1 MDKIIFP
8 EIADPQRR
16 RQMIEDNCDVVLE
29 NHEYKRQFEP
39 EEIETMQVSLSE
51 SLIKLQVLEEKL
63 ATYKSDFKDQM
74 DPIKDLVKQTIA
86 KIREGAERKTG
97 VCFGFK
103 DLDTNEFG
111 VYSPE
116 GYLVSVPRRL
126 KPDEGLQKTI
136 KMSPKEG
143 TNN

>member
-8 EIADPQRR
+8 EIADPVKR
-16 RQMIEDNCDVVLE
+16 RQTIEANCEIVFEDY
-29 NHEYKRQFEP
+29 EYKRQFEP
-39 EEIETMQVSLSE
+39 EEIETMQVSLSD
-51 SLIKLQVLEEKL
+51 SMIKLQVLEEKL
-63 ATYKSDFKDQM
+63 ATYKADFKDQM
-74 DPIKDLVKQTIA
+74 DPIKDLVKQTLT
-86 KIREGAERKTG
+86 KIREGAERKVG
-97 VCFGFK
+97 VCYGFK
-103 DLDTNEFG
+103 DLETKEFG
-111 VYSPE
+111 VYSPD

>member
-1 MDKIIFP
+1 MDKIIFS
-8 EIADPQRR
+8 EITDPQRR
-16 RQMIEDNCDVVLE
+16 RQIIEDNCDVVLD

-39 EEIETMQVSLSE
+39 EEIETMQVSLSD

-63 ATYKSDFKDQM
+63 ATYKADFKDQM
-74 DPIKDLVKQTIA
+74 DPIKDLVKQTLTQ
-86 KIREGAERKTG
+86 IREGAERKVG

-103 DLDTNEFG
+103 DMDTKEFG
-111 VYSPE
+111 VYSPD

-126 KPDEGLQKTI
+126 KPDEGLQKQI
-136 KMSPKEG
+136 KMVPKEG